1 MSRRPVPSTL
11 STDRPDPRGPVR
23 GRSARV
29 AAVVLAA
36 ALDAA
41 CVLGFAAAG
50 RSSHARDG
58 GVLGVLGTAWP
69 FLVAAA
75 VGWLAVRA
83 WRAPHRPWPTGVA
96 VWAVAWLG
104 GMALRAAAGDGT
116 APSFVVVAGLV
127 LGALLV
133 GWRVVATA
141 LSLAARRRR
150 ATGPAPG
157 R

>member
-1 MSRRPVPSTL
+1 
-11 STDRPDPRGPVR
+11 
-23 GRSARV
+23 
-29 AAVVLAA
+29 VLAA

-83 WRAPHRPWPTGVA
+83 GHAPLRPWPTGVA

-104 GMALRAAAGDGT
+104 GMALRAASGDGT

-127 LGALLV
+127 LAALLI

-141 LSLAARRRR
+141 VSLAGRRRR
-150 ATGPAPG
+150 ATGPARG